1 MSAIDTYL
9 ENYARIAQNFSKGE
23 LSARPVDRAAVVTC
37 MDSRIL
43 AARLLGLEEG
53 DAHIIRN
60 AGGVVTE
67 DTIRSLTIS
76 QHVLGTREI
85 MLIQH
90 TDCGLLTTPEDVL
103 KESIEREAGQVLPFP
118 LHAFVNLHANVRES
132 IERIRTSPFVKHKDA
147 VRGFVYEV
155 ESGHLREVV

>member
-103 KESIEREAGQVLPFP
+103 KESIEREAGQLLPFP

-155 ESGHLREVV
+155 ETGHLREVV